1 MVSDKQIKIIKSLKL
16 KKNRIKHNLFVAEGD
31 KTILE
36 LILADFKINS
46 LYSANTNIEG
56 VEDSVVQLSKSELN
70 KMSNLSNPKN
80 SLGVFEIPKS
90 KNIDY
95 NKLII
100 GLDNISDPGNL
111 GTIIRLCDWFGV
123 EDLICSY
130 ETVDCYNPK
139 VIQASMGSIS
149 RVNITY
155 LDLQK
160 TIENNSLKTYG
171 TYMQGDSIFEIDEI
185 QKGLVLFGNEA
196 NGINPNL
203 SKFIDKRLSI
213 PRFGKLKKTESLNV
227 ANALSI
233 VLSENARKSIE
244 K

>member
-1 MVSDKQIKIIKSLKL
+1 MYSTNSQIEDV
-16 KKNRIKHNLFVAEGD
+16 KN
-31 KTILE
+31 
-36 LILADFKINS
+36 
-46 LYSANTNIEG
+46 
-56 VEDSVVQLSKSELN
+56 SVVQLSKLELN
-70 KMSNLSNPKN
+70 KISNLSNPKN
-80 SLGVFEIPKS
+80 SLAVFEIPKS
-90 KNIDY
+90 KDINY
-95 NKLII
+95 NRLII

-123 EDLICSY
+123 EDLICSFD
-130 ETVDCYNPK
+130 TVDCYNPK

-155 LDLQK
+155 LDLK
-160 TIENNSLKTYG
+160 NSLESNTLKTYG
-171 TYMQGDSIFEIDEI
+171 TYMQGDSIYEIDEI
-185 QKGLVLFGNEA
+185 QKGVILFGNEA

-203 SKFIDKRLSI
+203 LKFIDKRLSI

-233 VLSENARKSIE
+233 VLSENSRKSTE

>member
-36 LILADFKINS
+36 LITAGFNINS
-46 LYSANTNIEG
+46 LYSINRQIEG
-56 VEDSVVQLSKSELN
+56 VKNSVIQLSKPELN
-70 KMSNLSNPKN
+70 KISNLSNPKN
-80 SLGVFEIPKS
+80 SLGVFEIPKP
-90 KNIDY
+90 KKINY

-111 GTIIRLCDWFGV
+111 GTIIRLCDWFGI
-123 EDLICSY
+123 EDLICSFD
-130 ETVDCYNPK
+130 TVDCYNPK

-160 TIENNSLKTYG
+160 TLENKSLKTYG

-185 QKGLVLFGNEA
+185 KNGVILFGNEA

-203 SKFIDKRLSI
+203 SKFVDKRLSI

-233 VLSENARKSIE
+233 VLSENSRKSTE

>member
-16 KKNRIKHNLFVAEGD
+16 KKNRIKHNLFVAEGN

-46 LYSANTNIEG
+46 LYSINTNIDG
-56 VEDSVVQLSKSELN
+56 IDNSVVQLSKSELN

-80 SLGVFEIPKS
+80 SLGVFEIPKP
-90 KNIDY
+90 KKIDY
-95 NKLII
+95 SKLII

-123 EDLICSY
+123 EDLICSF

-160 TIENNSLKTYG
+160 NIENNSLRTYG

-227 ANALSI
+227 ASALSI

>member
-1 MVSDKQIKIIKSLKL
+1 MVSDRQIKIIKSLKH

-31 KTILE
+31 KTIVE
-36 LILADFKINS
+36 LILSGFKINS
-46 LYSANTNIEG
+46 LYSTNSQIED
-56 VEDSVVQLSKSELN
+56 VKNSVVQLSKLELN
-70 KMSNLSNPKN
+70 KISNLSNPKN
-80 SLGVFEIPKS
+80 SLAVFEIPNS
-90 KNIDY
+90 KDINY
-95 NKLII
+95 NRLII

-123 EDLICSY
+123 EDLICSFDS
-130 ETVDCYNPK
+130 VDCYNPK

-155 LDLQK
+155 LDLQNSL
-160 TIENNSLKTYG
+160 ESNSLKTYG
-171 TYMQGDSIFEIDEI
+171 TYMQGDSIYEVDEI
-185 QKGLVLFGNEA
+185 QKGVILFGNEA

-233 VLSENARKSIE
+233 VLSENSRKSTE

>member
-36 LILADFKINS
+36 LITAGFNINS
-46 LYSANTNIEG
+46 LYSINRQIEG
-56 VEDSVVQLSKSELN
+56 VKNSVIQLSKPELN
-70 KMSNLSNPKN
+70 KISNLSNPKN
-80 SLGVFEIPKS
+80 SLGVFEIPKP
-90 KNIDY
+90 KKINY

-111 GTIIRLCDWFGV
+111 GTIIRLCDWFGL
-123 EDLICSY
+123 EDLICSFD
-130 ETVDCYNPK
+130 TVDCYNPK

-160 TIENNSLKTYG
+160 TLENNSLKTYG

-185 QKGLVLFGNEA
+185 KNGVILFGNEA

-203 SKFIDKRLSI
+203 SKVIDKRLSI

-233 VLSENARKSIE
+233 VLSENSRKSTE

>member
-1 MVSDKQIKIIKSLKL
+1 MVSDRQIKIIKSLKH

-31 KTILE
+31 KTIVE
-36 LILADFKINS
+36 LILSGFKINS
-46 LYSANTNIEG
+46 LYSTNRQIEG
-56 VEDSVVQLSKSELN
+56 VKNSVVQLSKLELN
-70 KMSNLSNPKN
+70 KISNLSNPKN
-80 SLGVFEIPKS
+80 SLAVFEIPKS
-90 KNIDY
+90 KDINY
-95 NKLII
+95 NRLII

-123 EDLICSY
+123 EDLICSFD
-130 ETVDCYNPK
+130 TVDCYNPK

-155 LDLQK
+155 LDLK
-160 TIENNSLKTYG
+160 NSLESNTLKTYG
-171 TYMQGDSIFEIDEI
+171 TYMQGDSIYEIDEI
-185 QKGLVLFGNEA
+185 KKGVILFGNEA

-233 VLSENARKSIE
+233 VLSENSRKSTE

>member
-36 LILADFKINS
+36 LITTGFNINS
-46 LYSANTNIEG
+46 LYSINRQIDG
-56 VEDSVVQLSKSELN
+56 VKNSVIQLSKPELN
-70 KMSNLSNPKN
+70 KISNLSNPKN
-80 SLGVFEIPKS
+80 SLGVFEIPKP
-90 KNIDY
+90 KKINY

-111 GTIIRLCDWFGV
+111 GTIIRLCDWFGI
-123 EDLICSY
+123 EDLICSFD
-130 ETVDCYNPK
+130 TVDCYNPK

-160 TIENNSLKTYG
+160 TLENNSLKTYG

-185 QKGLVLFGNEA
+185 KNGVILFGNEA
-196 NGINPNL
+196 NGINLNL
-203 SKFIDKRLSI
+203 SKFVDKRLSI

>member
-31 KTILE
+31 KSILE
-36 LILADFKINS
+36 LITADFNINS
-46 LYSANTNIEG
+46 LYSIDRQIEG
-56 VEDSVVQLSKSELN
+56 VKNSVIQLSKPELN
-70 KMSNLSNPKN
+70 KISNLSNPKN
-80 SLGVFEIPKS
+80 SLGVFEIPKP
-90 KNIDY
+90 KKINY

-111 GTIIRLCDWFGV
+111 GTIIRLCDWFGL
-123 EDLICSY
+123 EDLICSFD
-130 ETVDCYNPK
+130 TVDCYNPK

-160 TIENNSLKTYG
+160 TLENNSLKTYG

-185 QKGLVLFGNEA
+185 KNGVILFGNEA

-203 SKFIDKRLSI
+203 SKVIDKRLSI
-213 PRFGKLKKTESLNV
+213 PRFGKFKKTESLNV

-233 VLSENARKSIE
+233 VLSENSRKSTE

>member
-31 KTILE
+31 QSILE
-36 LILADFKINS
+36 LITADFNINS
-46 LYSANTNIEG
+46 LYSIDRQIEG
-56 VEDSVVQLSKSELN
+56 VKNSVIQLSKPELN
-70 KMSNLSNPKN
+70 KISNLSNPKN
-80 SLGVFEIPKS
+80 SLGVFEIPKP
-90 KNIDY
+90 KKINY

-111 GTIIRLCDWFGV
+111 GTIIRLCDWFGL
-123 EDLICSY
+123 EDLICSFD
-130 ETVDCYNPK
+130 TVDCYNPK
-139 VIQASMGSIS
+139 VVQASMGSIS

-160 TIENNSLKTYG
+160 TLENNSLKTYG

-185 QKGLVLFGNEA
+185 KNGVILFGNEA

-203 SKFIDKRLSI
+203 SKVIDKRLSI

-233 VLSENARKSIE
+233 VLSENSRKSTE

>member
-16 KKNRIKHNLFVAEGD
+16 KKTRIKHNLFVAEGD

-36 LILADFKINS
+36 LITAGFNINS
-46 LYSANTNIEG
+46 LYSINRQIEG
-56 VEDSVVQLSKSELN
+56 VKNSVIQLSKPELN
-70 KMSNLSNPKN
+70 KISNLSNPKN
-80 SLGVFEIPKS
+80 SLGVFEIPKP
-90 KNIDY
+90 KKINY

-111 GTIIRLCDWFGV
+111 GTIIRLCDWFGI
-123 EDLICSY
+123 EDLICSFD
-130 ETVDCYNPK
+130 TVDCYNPK
-139 VIQASMGSIS
+139 VVQASMGSIS

-160 TIENNSLKTYG
+160 TLENNSLKTYG

-185 QKGLVLFGNEA
+185 KNGVILFGNEA

-233 VLSENARKSIE
+233 VLSENSRKSTE

>member
-36 LILADFKINS
+36 LIIAGFNINS
-46 LYSANTNIEG
+46 LYSINRQIDG
-56 VEDSVVQLSKSELN
+56 VKNSVIQLSKPELN
-70 KMSNLSNPKN
+70 KISNLSNPKN
-80 SLGVFEIPKS
+80 SLGVFEIPKP
-90 KNIDY
+90 KKINY

-123 EDLICSY
+123 EDLICSFD
-130 ETVDCYNPK
+130 TVDCYNPK

-155 LDLQK
+155 LDLQNSL
-160 TIENNSLKTYG
+160 ENNSLKTYG

-185 QKGLVLFGNEA
+185 INGVILFGNEA

-203 SKFIDKRLSI
+203 SKFVDKRLSI

-233 VLSENARKSIE
+233 VLSENSRKSTE

>member
-36 LILADFKINS
+36 LITAGFNINS
-46 LYSANTNIEG
+46 LYSINRQIEG
-56 VEDSVVQLSKSELN
+56 VKNSVIQLSKPELN
-70 KMSNLSNPKN
+70 KISNLSNPKN
-80 SLGVFEIPKS
+80 SLGVFEIPKP
-90 KNIDY
+90 KKINY

-111 GTIIRLCDWFGV
+111 GTIIRLCDWFGI
-123 EDLICSY
+123 EDLICSFD
-130 ETVDCYNPK
+130 TVDCYNPK

-160 TIENNSLKTYG
+160 TLENNSLKTYG

-185 QKGLVLFGNEA
+185 KNGVILFGNEA

-203 SKFIDKRLSI
+203 SKFVDKRLSI

-233 VLSENARKSIE
+233 VLSENSRKSTE

>member
-36 LILADFKINS
+36 LITAGFNINS
-46 LYSANTNIEG
+46 LYSINRQIDG
-56 VEDSVVQLSKSELN
+56 VKNSVIQLSKPELN

-80 SLGVFEIPKS
+80 SLGVFEIPKP
-90 KNIDY
+90 KKINY

-123 EDLICSY
+123 EDLICSFD
-130 ETVDCYNPK
+130 TVDCYNPK

-160 TIENNSLKTYG
+160 TLENNSLKTYG

-185 QKGLVLFGNEA
+185 KNGVILFGNEA

-203 SKFIDKRLSI
+203 SKVIDKRLSI

-233 VLSENARKSIE
+233 VLSENSRKSTE

>member
-36 LILADFKINS
+36 LITAGFNINS
-46 LYSANTNIEG
+46 LYSVNRQIEG
-56 VEDSVVQLSKSELN
+56 VKNSVIQLSKPELN
-70 KMSNLSNPKN
+70 KISNLSNPKN
-80 SLGVFEIPKS
+80 SLGVFEIPKP
-90 KNIDY
+90 KKINY

-123 EDLICSY
+123 EDLICSFD
-130 ETVDCYNPK
+130 TVDCYNPK

-160 TIENNSLKTYG
+160 TLENNSLKTYG

-185 QKGLVLFGNEA
+185 KNGVILFGNEA
-196 NGINPNL
+196 NGINSNL
-203 SKFIDKRLSI
+203 SKFVDKRLSI

-233 VLSENARKSIE
+233 VLSENSRKSTE

>member
-46 LYSANTNIEG
+46 LYSINTNIEG
-56 VEDSVVQLSKSELN
+56 IDNSVVQLSKSELN

-90 KNIDY
+90 KKIDY
-95 NKLII
+95 SKLII

-123 EDLICSY
+123 EDLICSF

-139 VIQASMGSIS
+139 VVQASMGSIS

-160 TIENNSLKTYG
+160 TIENNSIKTYG
-171 TYMQGDSIFEIDEI
+171 TYMQGDSLYDIDEI

>member
-46 LYSANTNIEG
+46 LYSVNTNIEG
-56 VEDSVVQLSKSELN
+56 VENSVVQLSKSELN

-123 EDLICSY
+123 EDLICSF

-139 VIQASMGSIS
+139 VVQASMGSIS

-160 TIENNSLKTYG
+160 TIEKNSFKTYG
-171 TYMQGDSIFEIDEI
+171 TYMQGDSLYDIDEI
-185 QKGLVLFGNEA
+185 QQGLVLFGNEA

>member
-46 LYSANTNIEG
+46 LYSVNTNIEG
-56 VEDSVVQLSKSELN
+56 VENSVVQLSKSELN

-90 KNIDY
+90 KKIDY

-123 EDLICSY
+123 EDLICSL

-139 VIQASMGSIS
+139 VVQASMGSIS
-149 RVNITY
+149 RINITY

-160 TIENNSLKTYG
+160 TIENNSIKTYG
-171 TYMQGDSIFEIDEI
+171 TYMQGDSLYEVDEI
-185 QKGLVLFGNEA
+185 QQGLILFGNEA

-227 ANALSI
+227 ASALSI

>member
-36 LILADFKINS
+36 LIKADFNINS
-46 LYSANTNIEG
+46 LYSINRQIDG
-56 VEDSVVQLSKSELN
+56 VKNSVIQLSKPELN
-70 KMSNLSNPKN
+70 KISNLSNPKN
-80 SLGVFEIPKS
+80 SLGVFEIPKP
-90 KNIDY
+90 KKINY

-100 GLDNISDPGNL
+100 GLDKISDPGNL
-111 GTIIRLCDWFGV
+111 GTIIRLCDWFGI
-123 EDLICSY
+123 EDLICSFD
-130 ETVDCYNPK
+130 TVDCYNPK

-160 TIENNSLKTYG
+160 TLENNSLKTYG

-185 QKGLVLFGNEA
+185 KNGVILFGNEA

-203 SKFIDKRLSI
+203 SKFVDKKLSI

-233 VLSENARKSIE
+233 VLSENSRKSIE

>member
-46 LYSANTNIEG
+46 LYSINTNIEG
-56 VEDSVVQLSKSELN
+56 VENSVVQLSKSELS
-70 KMSNLSNPKN
+70 KMSNLLNPKN

-90 KNIDY
+90 KKIDY

-123 EDLICSY
+123 EDLICSL

-139 VIQASMGSIS
+139 VVQASMGSIS
-149 RVNITY
+149 RINITY

-160 TIENNSLKTYG
+160 TIENNSIKTYG
-171 TYMQGDSIFEIDEI
+171 TYMQGDSLYDIDEI

>member
-1 MVSDKQIKIIKSLKL
+1 MVSDRQIKIIKSLKH

-31 KTILE
+31 KTIVE
-36 LILADFKINS
+36 LILAGYNIHS
-46 LYSANTNIEG
+46 LYSTNSKIEG
-56 VEDSVVQLSKSELN
+56 AKNSVGQLSKSELN
-70 KMSNLSNPKN
+70 KISNLSNPKN
-80 SLGVFEIPKS
+80 SLAVFEIPKP
-90 KNIDY
+90 KNINY

-111 GTIIRLCDWFGV
+111 GTIIRLCDWFGI
-123 EDLICSY
+123 EDLICSFD
-130 ETVDCYNPK
+130 TVDCYNPK
-139 VIQASMGSIS
+139 VVQASMGSIS

-155 LDLQK
+155 LDLQNSL
-160 TIENNSLKTYG
+160 ESNSLKTYG
-171 TYMQGDSIFEIDEI
+171 TYMQGDSIYEIDEI
-185 QKGLVLFGNEA
+185 QKGVILFGNEA

-203 SKFIDKRLSI
+203 SKFIDRKLSI

-233 VLSENARKSIE
+233 VLSENARKSTE

>member
-36 LILADFKINS
+36 LITAGFNINS
-46 LYSANTNIEG
+46 LYSINRQIEG
-56 VEDSVVQLSKSELN
+56 VKNSVIQLSKPELN
-70 KMSNLSNPKN
+70 KISNLSNPKN
-80 SLGVFEIPKS
+80 SLGVFEIPKP
-90 KNIDY
+90 KKINY

-111 GTIIRLCDWFGV
+111 GTIIRLCDWFGI
-123 EDLICSY
+123 EDLICSFD
-130 ETVDCYNPK
+130 TVDCYNPK
-139 VIQASMGSIS
+139 VVQASMGSIS

-160 TIENNSLKTYG
+160 TLENNSLKTFG

-185 QKGLVLFGNEA
+185 KNGVILFGNEA

-233 VLSENARKSIE
+233 VLSENSRKSTE

>member
-36 LILADFKINS
+36 LITAGFNINS
-46 LYSANTNIEG
+46 LYSINRQIEG
-56 VEDSVVQLSKSELN
+56 VKNSVIQLSKPELN
-70 KMSNLSNPKN
+70 KISNLSNPKN
-80 SLGVFEIPKS
+80 SLGVFEIPKP
-90 KNIDY
+90 KKINY

-111 GTIIRLCDWFGV
+111 GTIIRLCDWFGI
-123 EDLICSY
+123 EDLICSFD
-130 ETVDCYNPK
+130 TVDCYNPK

-160 TIENNSLKTYG
+160 TLENKSLKTYG

-185 QKGLVLFGNEA
+185 KNGVILFGNEA

-203 SKFIDKRLSI
+203 SKVIDKRLSI

-233 VLSENARKSIE
+233 VLSENSRKSTE

>member
-46 LYSANTNIEG
+46 LYSINTNIEG
-56 VEDSVVQLSKSELN
+56 VENSVVQLSKSELN
-70 KMSNLSNPKN
+70 KISNLLNPKN

-123 EDLICSY
+123 EDLICSL

-139 VIQASMGSIS
+139 VVQASMGSIS
-149 RVNITY
+149 RINITY

-160 TIENNSLKTYG
+160 TIENNSIKTYG
-171 TYMQGDSIFEIDEI
+171 TYMQGDSLYDIDEI

>member
-1 MVSDKQIKIIKSLKL
+1 MVSDRQIKIIKSLKH

-31 KTILE
+31 KTIVE
-36 LILADFKINS
+36 LILSGFKINS
-46 LYSANTNIEG
+46 LYSTNSQIEG
-56 VEDSVVQLSKSELN
+56 VKNSVVQLSKLELN
-70 KMSNLSNPKN
+70 KISNLSNPKN
-80 SLGVFEIPKS
+80 SLAVFEIPKS
-90 KNIDY
+90 KDINY
-95 NKLII
+95 NRLII

-123 EDLICSY
+123 EDLICSFD
-130 ETVDCYNPK
+130 TVDCYNPK

-155 LDLQK
+155 LDLK
-160 TIENNSLKTYG
+160 NSLESNTLKTYG
-171 TYMQGDSIFEIDEI
+171 TYMQGDSIYEIDEI
-185 QKGLVLFGNEA
+185 KKGVILFGNEA

-233 VLSENARKSIE
+233 VLSENSRKSTE

>member
-46 LYSANTNIEG
+46 LYSINTNIDG
-56 VEDSVVQLSKSELN
+56 IDNSVVQLSKSELN

-90 KNIDY
+90 KKIDY
-95 NKLII
+95 SKLII

-123 EDLICSY
+123 EDLICSF

-160 TIENNSLKTYG
+160 TLENNSLKTYG

-185 QKGLVLFGNEA
+185 INGVILFGNEA

-203 SKFIDKRLSI
+203 SKFVDKRLSI

-233 VLSENARKSIE
+233 VLSENSRKSTE

>member
-1 MVSDKQIKIIKSLKL
+1 
-16 KKNRIKHNLFVAEGD
+16 
-31 KTILE
+31 
-36 LILADFKINS
+36 
-46 LYSANTNIEG
+46 
-56 VEDSVVQLSKSELN
+56 
-70 KMSNLSNPKN
+70 
-80 SLGVFEIPKS
+80 
-90 KNIDY
+90 
-95 NKLII
+95 
-100 GLDNISDPGNL
+100 
-111 GTIIRLCDWFGV
+111 
-123 EDLICSY
+123 
-130 ETVDCYNPK
+130 
-139 VIQASMGSIS
+139 MGSIS

-160 TIENNSLKTYG
+160 TLENNSLKTYG

-185 QKGLVLFGNEA
+185 KNGVILFGNEA

-233 VLSENARKSIE
+233 VLSENSRKSTE

>member
-1 MVSDKQIKIIKSLKL
+1 MVSDKQIKIIKSLKH
-16 KKNRIKHNLFVAEGD
+16 KKNRIKYNLFVAEGD

-36 LILADFKINS
+36 LITAGFNINS
-46 LYSANTNIEG
+46 LYSINRQIEG
-56 VEDSVVQLSKSELN
+56 VKNSVIQLSKPELN

-80 SLGVFEIPKS
+80 SLGVFEIPKP
-90 KNIDY
+90 KKINY

-111 GTIIRLCDWFGV
+111 GTIIRLCDWFGL
-123 EDLICSY
+123 EDLICSFD
-130 ETVDCYNPK
+130 TVDCYNPK
-139 VIQASMGSIS
+139 VVQASMGSIS

-160 TIENNSLKTYG
+160 TLENNSLKTYG

-185 QKGLVLFGNEA
+185 KNGVILFGNEA

-203 SKFIDKRLSI
+203 SKVIDKRLSI
-213 PRFGKLKKTESLNV
+213 PRYGKLKKTESLNV

-233 VLSENARKSIE
+233 VLSENSRKSTE

>member
-36 LILADFKINS
+36 LITTGFNINS
-46 LYSANTNIEG
+46 LYSINRQIDG
-56 VEDSVVQLSKSELN
+56 VKNSVIQLSKPELN
-70 KMSNLSNPKN
+70 KISNLSNPKN
-80 SLGVFEIPKS
+80 SLGVFEIPNPK
-90 KNIDY
+90 KVNY

-123 EDLICSY
+123 EDLICSF

-160 TIENNSLKTYG
+160 NIENNSLRTYG

-196 NGINPNL
+196 NGINPHL
-203 SKFIDKRLSI
+203 SKLIDKKLSI

>member
-36 LILADFKINS
+36 LITAGFNINS
-46 LYSANTNIEG
+46 LYSINRQIDG
-56 VEDSVVQLSKSELN
+56 VKNSVIQLSKPELN
-70 KMSNLSNPKN
+70 KISNLSNPKN
-80 SLGVFEIPKS
+80 SLGVFEIPKP
-90 KNIDY
+90 KKINY

-123 EDLICSY
+123 EDLICSFD
-130 ETVDCYNPK
+130 TVDCYNPK

-160 TIENNSLKTYG
+160 TLENNSLKTYG

-185 QKGLVLFGNEA
+185 KNGVILFGNEA

-203 SKFIDKRLSI
+203 SKFVDKRLSI

-233 VLSENARKSIE
+233 VLSENSRKSTE

>member
-1 MVSDKQIKIIKSLKL
+1 MYSI
-16 KKNRIKHNLFVAEGD
+16 NRQ
-31 KTILE
+31 
-36 LILADFKINS
+36 
-46 LYSANTNIEG
+46 IEG
-56 VEDSVVQLSKSELN
+56 VKNSVIQLSKPELN
-70 KMSNLSNPKN
+70 KISNLSNPKN
-80 SLGVFEIPKS
+80 SLGVFEIPKP
-90 KNIDY
+90 KKINY

-123 EDLICSY
+123 EDLICSFD
-130 ETVDCYNPK
+130 TVDCYNPK

-155 LDLQK
+155 LDLQNSL
-160 TIENNSLKTYG
+160 ENNSLKTYG

-185 QKGLVLFGNEA
+185 INGVILFGNEA

-233 VLSENARKSIE
+233 VLSENSRKSTE

>member
-1 MVSDKQIKIIKSLKL
+1 MVSDRQIKIIKSLKH

-31 KTILE
+31 KTIVE
-36 LILADFKINS
+36 LILSGFKINS
-46 LYSANTNIEG
+46 LYSTNSQIED
-56 VEDSVVQLSKSELN
+56 VKNSVVQLSKPELN

-80 SLGVFEIPKS
+80 SLAVFEIPKS
-90 KNIDY
+90 KDINY
-95 NKLII
+95 NRLII

-123 EDLICSY
+123 EDLICSFD
-130 ETVDCYNPK
+130 TVDCYNPK

-155 LDLQK
+155 LDLK
-160 TIENNSLKTYG
+160 NSLESNTLKTYG
-171 TYMQGDSIFEIDEI
+171 TYMQGDSIYEIDEI
-185 QKGLVLFGNEA
+185 KKGVILFGNEA

-203 SKFIDKRLSI
+203 SKFIHKRLSI

-233 VLSENARKSIE
+233 VLSENSRKSTE

>member
-36 LILADFKINS
+36 LITAGFNINS
-46 LYSANTNIEG
+46 LYSINRQIEG
-56 VEDSVVQLSKSELN
+56 VKNSVIQLSKPELN

-80 SLGVFEIPKS
+80 SLGVFKIPKP
-90 KNIDY
+90 KKINY

-123 EDLICSY
+123 EDLICSFD
-130 ETVDCYNPK
+130 TVDCYNPK

-160 TIENNSLKTYG
+160 TLENNSLKTYG

-185 QKGLVLFGNEA
+185 KNGVILFGNEA

-233 VLSENARKSIE
+233 VLSENSRKSTE

>member
-36 LILADFKINS
+36 LITAGFNINS
-46 LYSANTNIEG
+46 LYSINRQIEG
-56 VEDSVVQLSKSELN
+56 VKNSVIQLSKPELN

-80 SLGVFEIPKS
+80 SLGVFEIPKP
-90 KNIDY
+90 KKINY

-123 EDLICSY
+123 EDLICSFD
-130 ETVDCYNPK
+130 TVDCYNPK

-160 TIENNSLKTYG
+160 TLENNSLKTYG

-185 QKGLVLFGNEA
+185 KNGVILFGNEA
-196 NGINPNL
+196 NGINLNL

-233 VLSENARKSIE
+233 VLSENSRKSTE

>member
-1 MVSDKQIKIIKSLKL
+1 
-16 KKNRIKHNLFVAEGD
+16 
-31 KTILE
+31 
-36 LILADFKINS
+36 
-46 LYSANTNIEG
+46 
-56 VEDSVVQLSKSELN
+56 
-70 KMSNLSNPKN
+70 MSNLSNPKN

-90 KNIDY
+90 KKIDY
-95 NKLII
+95 SKLII

-123 EDLICSY
+123 EDLICSF

-139 VIQASMGSIS
+139 VVQASMGSIS
-149 RVNITY
+149 RINITY

-160 TIENNSLKTYG
+160 TIKNNSIKTYG
-171 TYMQGDSIFEIDEI
+171 TYMQGDSLYEVDEI
-185 QKGLVLFGNEA
+185 QQGLILFGNEA

>member
-36 LILADFKINS
+36 LITAGFNINS
-46 LYSANTNIEG
+46 LYSINRQIEG
-56 VEDSVVQLSKSELN
+56 VKNSVIQLSKPELN
-70 KMSNLSNPKN
+70 KISNLSNPKN
-80 SLGVFEIPKS
+80 SLGVFEIPKP
-90 KNIDY
+90 KKINY

-123 EDLICSY
+123 EDLICSFD
-130 ETVDCYNPK
+130 TVDCYNPK

-160 TIENNSLKTYG
+160 TLENNSLKTYG

-185 QKGLVLFGNEA
+185 KNGVILFGNEA
-196 NGINPNL
+196 NGINLNL

-233 VLSENARKSIE
+233 VLSENSRKSTE